1 MNSPCRRE
9 SVPSLFDTSL
19 QYLRKSSP
27 LFNGLCREQAMAI
40 APVRFT
46 SGCAAAGCAA
56 VQPAPV
62 APLGSGLLARQAI
75 PPLCPAP
82 GCQSQAQRLSRIP
95 FHRVD
100 PGFRGGSPMA
110 LVSDGAYDCLPP
122 GIDIHPLPPV
132 LRRRQNA
139 ADEGACSRPYCR
151 AEALRQRL
159 GCASGQGVTFY
170 VRHATRQHD
179 PPCWRRGSR
188 AA

>member
-1 MNSPCRRE
+1 
-9 SVPSLFDTSL
+9 
-19 QYLRKSSP
+19 
-27 LFNGLCREQAMAI
+27 
-40 APVRFT
+40 
-46 SGCAAAGCAA
+46 
-56 VQPAPV
+56 
-62 APLGSGLLARQAI
+62 
-75 PPLCPAP
+75 
-82 GCQSQAQRLSRIP
+82 
-95 FHRVD
+95 
-100 PGFRGGSPMA
+100 MA

-122 GIDIHPLPPV
+122 GIDIHPLLPV
-132 LRRRQNA
+132 LRRCQNA